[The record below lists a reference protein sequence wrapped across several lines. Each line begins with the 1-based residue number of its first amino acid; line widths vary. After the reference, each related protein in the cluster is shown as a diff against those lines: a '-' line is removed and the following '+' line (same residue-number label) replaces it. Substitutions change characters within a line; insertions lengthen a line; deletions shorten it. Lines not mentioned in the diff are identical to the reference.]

1 MTLYALVED
10 YDNGQC
16 GCGEYYYYSNML
28 CGLFEDKQS
37 ALNHLLDAVPE
48 HNVEIIK
55 QEKTKVVVKSGET
68 ITVRRVDPVEVNTA
82 NKGIWCAS
90 ILEDKEDEIYNWV
103 S

>member
-16 GCGEYYYYSNML
+16 GCGEYYYYSDML
-28 CGLFEDKQS
+28 CGLFENEQS
-37 ALNHLLDAVPE
+37 ALDHLFDAIPE
-48 HNVEIIK
+48 CGIEIVK

-68 ITVRRVDPVEVNTA
+68 ITVRRVTPVEVNTV
-82 NKGIWCAS
+82 NKGIWCTS
-90 ILEDKEDEIYNWV
+90 ILEDKEDEIYNLV

>member
-16 GCGEYYYYSNML
+16 GCGEYYYYSDIL
-28 CGLFEDKQS
+28 CGLFENEQS
-37 ALNHLLDAVPE
+37 ALDHLFDAFPE
-48 HNVEIIK
+48 RDIEIVK

-68 ITVRRVDPVEVNTA
+68 ITVRRIVPVEVNTV
-82 NKGIWCAS
+82 NKGIWCTS
-90 ILEDKEDEIYNWV
+90 ILEDKKDEICNWI

>member
-1 MTLYALVED
+1 MTT
-10 YDNGQC
+10 DNADAMSIVITQIC
-16 GCGEYYYYSNML
+16 YVVF
-28 CGLFEDKQS
+28 FEDEQS

-68 ITVRRVDPVEVNTA
+68 ITVRRVAPVEVNTV
-82 NKGIWCAS
+82 NKGIWCTS
-90 ILEDKEDEIYNWV
+90 ILEDKEDEICNWI

>member
-16 GCGEYYYYSNML
+16 GCDEYCYYSDML
-28 CGLFEDKQS
+28 CGLFEDEQS
-37 ALNHLLDAVPE
+37 ALNHLLDAVPKRDIK
-48 HNVEIIK
+48 IIK

-68 ITVRRVDPVEVNTA
+68 ITVRRVTPVEVNTV
-82 NKGIWCAS
+82 NKGICCTS

>member
-16 GCGEYYYYSNML
+16 GCSDYFYYSDML
-28 CGLFEDKQS
+28 CGLFEDEQS

-48 HNVEIIK
+48 RDVEIIK
-55 QEKTKVVVKSGET
+55 QEKTKVVVKSGEA
-68 ITVRRVDPVEVNTA
+68 ITVRRVTPVEVNTV
-82 NKGIWCAS
+82 NKGIWCTS
-90 ILEDKEDEIYNWV
+90 ILEDKEDEIYDWI

>member
-16 GCGEYYYYSNML
+16 GCDEYCYYSDML
-28 CGLFEDKQS
+28 CGLFEDEQS
-37 ALNHLLDAVPE
+37 ALNHLLDAVPKRDI
-48 HNVEIIK
+48 EIIK

-68 ITVRRVDPVEVNTA
+68 ITVRRVTPVEVNTV
-82 NKGIWCAS
+82 NKGIWCTS

>member
-16 GCGEYYYYSNML
+16 GCDEYCYYSDML
-28 CGLFEDKQS
+28 CGLFENEQS

-48 HNVEIIK
+48 HDVEIIK
-55 QEKTKVVVKSGET
+55 QGKTKVVVKSGET
-68 ITVRRVDPVEVNTA
+68 ITVRRVTPVEVNTV
-82 NKGIWCAS
+82 NKGIWCTS
-90 ILEDKEDEIYNWV
+90 ILEDKEDEIYNWI

>member
-1 MTLYALVED
+1 MTLYTLVED

-16 GCGEYYYYSNML
+16 GCDEYCYYSDML
-28 CGLFEDKQS
+28 CGLFEDEQS
-37 ALNHLLDAVPE
+37 ALNHLLDAVPKRDI
-48 HNVEIIK
+48 EIIK

-68 ITVRRVDPVEVNTA
+68 ITVRRVTPVEVNTV
-82 NKGIWCAS
+82 NKGIWCTS

>member
-1 MTLYALVED
+1 MTLYAIVED

-16 GCGEYYYYSNML
+16 GCGEYCYYSDML
-28 CGLFEDKQS
+28 CGLFEDEQS

-48 HNVEIIK
+48 HDIEIVK

-68 ITVRRVDPVEVNTA
+68 ITVRRVIPVEVNTV
-82 NKGIWCAS
+82 NKGIWCTS

>member
-16 GCGEYYYYSNML
+16 GCGEYCYYSDML
-28 CGLFEDKQS
+28 CGLFENEQS

-48 HNVEIIK
+48 RDVEIIK

-68 ITVRRVDPVEVNTA
+68 IAVRRVAPVEVNTV
-82 NKGIWCAS
+82 NKGIWCTS
-90 ILEDKEDEIYNWV
+90 ILEDKEDEICNWI

>member
-1 MTLYALVED
+1 MILYALVED

-16 GCGEYYYYSNML
+16 GCGEYYYSDML
-28 CGLFEDKQS
+28 CGLFENEQS
-37 ALNHLLDAVPE
+37 ALDHLFDAFPE
-48 HNVEIIK
+48 RNIEIVK

-68 ITVRRVDPVEVNTA
+68 ITVRRVIPVEVNTV
-82 NKGIWCAS
+82 NKGIWCTS